1 MLVLHRSCRTFLLAL
16 FALSST
22 ALPAV
27 AQKKAFVLGDM
38 IKPFTPPK
46 LEELDKTAD
55 WQDKPVQD
63 ALQLLRDKQAKE
75 KPAATVAEALKL
87 KNDSP
92 KNNAIIQS
100 ALGRLPTSDKAV
112 DWDATITRHINFDIK
127 SINPLNTSSTNE
139 VDVNGMHGYGL
150 FSFDWNF
157 VPFAAKETVVK
168 WQSSKD
174 GLMDKIVLRDDLTWS
189 DGKPITAQDV
199 VFSYKVLLSSEVPI
213 PAQRTGTDEI
223 KWVEAYDDYTLVFF
237 HKAALATNVWNLN
250 FSILPKHVFENTLAE
265 DPTML
270 KSKAHVAYEN
280 NPVVGGPYKVA
291 SRVAGQNIVLERRED
306 YYMHKGKQVRDK
318 PYFKTI
324 RFQVVQDPTV
334 ALLSL
339 KRGDIDELILTP
351 QQWKEQTE
359 GNDFYGKCTKAYA
372 TEWVS
377 FHFLWNQKT
386 SDGKP
391 SPFFADKRVRQAM
404 GYAFDHDEMLK
415 KLRLGLDAPCTGMFH
430 PDSQWSPK
438 PAPKPL
444 KQDLDKAEDLL
455 AAAGWKDTDNDG
467 ILDKVINGKKTKFD
481 FTILVSNR
489 QDRIDICN
497 LLKTNL
503 DQIGIRCTVRPL
515 EFATLIQNM
524 QDKTFEASFGG
535 WGTGTDPDTSL
546 NIWGKGEGRNYGS
559 YDNPEVDK
567 LFEAGKREFDPA
579 KRRLIYQK
587 IAQLVYDDQPYTWLF
602 YQNAY
607 YGFNKD
613 LRGYMFSPR
622 GPYHYGPGF
631 SSIYRPA
638 AAP

>member
-1 MLVLHRSCRTFLLAL
+1 MSVLSPVLGRLLVIVGLLICAEPAL
-16 FALSST
+16 
-22 ALPAV
+22 
-27 AQKKAFVLGDM
+27 AQKKEFKLGDM
-38 IKPFTPPK
+38 IKPFTPPS
-46 LEELDKTAD
+46 LSELDKTAG
-55 WQDKPVQD
+55 WQDRPVLD
-63 ALQLLRDKQAKE
+63 ALELLRTKQAKE
-75 KPAATVAEALKL
+75 KPLATVAEALKL

-92 KNNAIIQS
+92 KANNIILS
-100 ALGRLPTSDKAV
+100 ALGRLPASEAAV
-112 DWDATITRHINFDIK
+112 DWDASIARHINFDIK
-127 SINPLNTSSTNE
+127 SINPLLTSSTSE
-139 VDVNGMHGYGL
+139 VDVNSLHGYAL

-157 VPFAAKETVVK
+157 VPFATKETVAK
-168 WQSSKD
+168 WQTSKD
-174 GLMDKIVLRDDLTWS
+174 GLMDKVIIRDDLTWS
-189 DGKPITAQDV
+189 DGKPITAHDV
-199 VFSYKVLLSSEVPI
+199 VFSFKVLLSSEVPI

-223 KWVEAYDDYTLVFF
+223 KWLEAYDDYTLVYF

-250 FSILPKHVFENTLAE
+250 FSVIPKHIFESTIAD
-265 DPTML
+265 DPTLL

-280 NPVVGGPYKVA
+280 NPVVGGAYRIA
-291 SRVAGQNIVLERRED
+291 SRTPGQNIVLERREE

-324 RFQVVQDPTV
+324 RFQIVQDPTV

-339 KRGDIDELILTP
+339 RRGDIDELILTP
-351 QQWKEQTE
+351 TQWLEQTSSNE
-359 GNDFYGKCTKAYA
+359 FYSKCTKAYA

-386 SDGKP
+386 
-391 SPFFADKRVRQAM
+391 PFFSDKRVRQAM
-404 GYAFDHDEMLK
+404 GYAFDHEELLQ
-415 KLRLGLDAPCTGMFH
+415 KLRLGLDSPSTGIFH
-430 PDSQWSPK
+430 PDSQWAPK
-438 PAPKPL
+438 PAPKPM

-455 AAAGWKDTDNDG
+455 AAAGWEDTDNDG
-467 ILDKVINGKKTKFD
+467 ILDKVINGKKVKFD
-481 FTILVSNR
+481 FTILVANR

-497 LLKTNL
+497 LLRTNL

-546 NIWGKGEGRNYGS
+546 NIWGKGENRNYGS

-567 LFEAGKREFDPA
+567 LFEQGKREFDPA
-579 KRRLIYQK
+579 RRRLIYQK

-607 YGFNKD
+607 YGFNKE

-638 AAP
+638 MVE

>member
-1 MLVLHRSCRTFLLAL
+1 MSVLSRPLWRTLVLVLVGCSVA
-16 FALSST
+16 
-22 ALPAV
+22 PAA
-27 AQKKAFVLGDM
+27 AQKKEFKFGDM
-38 IKPFTPPK
+38 IKPFTPPA
-46 LEELDKTAD
+46 LAELDKTAD
-55 WQDKPVQD
+55 WQDKPVLD
-63 ALQLLRDKQAKE
+63 SLKLLREKQAKE
-75 KPAATVAEALKL
+75 KPLATVAEALKL

-92 KNNAIIQS
+92 KNNAIIHS
-100 ALGRLPTSDKAV
+100 ALGRLMPEDKGV
-112 DWDATITRHINFDIK
+112 NFDATVTRHINFDIK
-127 SINPLNTSSTNE
+127 SINPLLLSSTTE
-139 VDVNGMHGYGL
+139 FDVSGLTSYGL
-150 FSFDWNF
+150 FSFDWNLQ
-157 VPFAAKETVVK
+157 PFASSDTVAK
-168 WQSSKD
+168 WQTSKD
-174 GLMDKIVLRDDLTWS
+174 GLMDKVVIRNDLTWS
-189 DGKPITAQDV
+189 DGKPITAHDI
-199 VFSYKVLLSSEVPI
+199 VFSFKALLTSEIPI

-223 KWVEAYDDYTLVFF
+223 KWIEAYDDYTLVYF

-250 FSILPKHVFENTLAE
+250 FSVIPKHVFENTLAE

-270 KSKAHVAYEN
+270 QSKAHVAYEN
-280 NPVVGGPYKVA
+280 KPVVGGPYRVA
-291 SRVAGQNIVLERRED
+291 SRSAGQNIVLERREE
-306 YYMHKGKQVRDK
+306 YYMHDGKQVRDK

-324 RFQVVQDPTV
+324 RFQIVQDPTV

-339 KRGDIDELILTP
+339 RRGDIDELILTP
-351 QQWKEQTE
+351 PQWLEQTTTNE
-359 GNDFYGKCTKAYA
+359 FYSKCTKAYA

-386 SDGKP
+386 PDGKP

-404 GYAFDHDEMLK
+404 GYAFDHDELLK

-430 PDSQWSPK
+430 PDSQWAPKPSPK
-438 PAPKPL
+438 PM

-455 AAAGWKDTDNDG
+455 AAAGWTDSDDDG

-497 LLKTNL
+497 LLRTNL
-503 DQIGIRCTVRPL
+503 DSIGIRCTVRPL
-515 EFATLIQNM
+515 EFATLIANL

-546 NIWGKGEGRNYGS
+546 NIWGKGENRNYGS

-567 LFEAGKREFDPA
+567 LFEQGKREFDPA
-579 KRRLIYQK
+579 KRRAIYQK
-587 IAQLVYDDQPYTWLF
+587 ISQLVYDDQPYTWLF

-607 YGFNKD
+607 YGFNKE

-638 AAP
+638 VVP